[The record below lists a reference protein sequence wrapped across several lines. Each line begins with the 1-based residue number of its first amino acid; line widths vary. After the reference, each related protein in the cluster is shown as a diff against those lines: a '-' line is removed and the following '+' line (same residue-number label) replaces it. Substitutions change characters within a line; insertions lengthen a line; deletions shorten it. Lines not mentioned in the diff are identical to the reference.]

1 MLFIIQLINCL
12 YNIFYEYENVLFIY
26 FLFKKIEFSIF
37 YIQYFI
43 FHRKYTKTLKFN
55 RYLCP
60 DFHLSRHCVEY

>member
-37 YIQYFI
+37 YI
-43 FHRKYTKTLKFN
+43 
-55 RYLCP
+55 
-60 DFHLSRHCVEY
+60 